1 MTMANQAATD
11 SLLPLSAEELLMT
24 TRGVRKRLDF
34 SRPVERDT
42 LRACVAAALQAPS
55 GSNRWALQFVIVTDP
70 ERRASIGRAYRK
82 GYDTYQS
89 LDGVYIGSIGK
100 GSPELDRQ
108 QQRTAG
114 SADFLADHFAEAPA
128 IVAACA
134 PGRAEDGPPI
144 RKTTL
149 LGSVMPGMWS
159 FMLAARL
166 RGLGTCWTTVGL
178 FEEADTAAAF
188 GIDPEEVTIAAISP
202 VAYSQGTEF
211 KPAVRPDPD
220 EVIHWDR
227 W

>member
-1 MTMANQAATD
+1 MSTAAAPE

-34 SRPVERDT
+34 SRPVERDV

-70 ERRASIGRAYRK
+70 ERRAAIGEAYRS
-82 GYDTYQS
+82 GYATYKS
-89 LDGVYIGSIGK
+89 LDGVYIGSIEK
-100 GSPELDRQ
+100 GDPARNEQ
-108 QQRTAG
+108 QQRTAN
-114 SADFLADHFAEAPA
+114 SADYLGEHFGEAPA
-128 IVAACA
+128 IVAACS
-134 PGRAEDGPPI
+134 PGRADDGPSI

-178 FEEADTAAAF
+178 FEEARTAEAF
-188 GIDPEEVTIAAISP
+188 GIDNEQVTIAAISP
-202 VAYSQGTEF
+202 VAHTKGTEF
-211 KPAVRPDPD
+211 KPALRPDPD
-220 EVIHWDR
+220 EVIHWDK

>member
-1 MTMANQAATD
+1 MATAAAPE
-11 SLLPLSAEELLMT
+11 SLLPLSAEELLTT

-34 SRPVERDT
+34 SRPVERDA

-70 ERRASIGRAYRK
+70 ERRAAIGAAYRK
-82 GYDTYQS
+82 GYDTYRS
-89 LDGVYIGSIGK
+89 LDGVYIGSIEK
-100 GSPELDRQ
+100 GSPERDRQ

-114 SADFLADHFAEAPA
+114 SADYLADHYGEAPA

-134 PGRAEDGPPI
+134 PGRADDGPAI

-178 FEEADTAAAF
+178 FEEETTAAAF
-188 GIDPEEVTIAAISP
+188 GIDAAEVTIAAISP
-202 VAYSQGTEF
+202 VAHTKGTEF
-211 KPAVRPDPD
+211 KPALRPDPD
-220 EVIHWDR
+220 DVIHWDS

>member
-1 MTMANQAATD
+1 MSTAAPE
-11 SLLPLSAEELLMT
+11 SLLPLSAEELLTT

-34 SRPVERDT
+34 SRPVERDV

-70 ERRASIGRAYRK
+70 ERRRAIGDAYRA
-82 GYDTYQS
+82 GYETYRS
-89 LDGVYIGSIGK
+89 LDGVYIGSIEK
-100 GSPELDRQ
+100 GDPALDE
-108 QQRTAG
+108 QQRRTTS
-114 SADFLADHFAEAPA
+114 SADFLAEHMGEAPA

-134 PGRAEDGPPI
+134 PGRAEDGPAI

-149 LGSVMPGMWS
+149 LGSVMPAMWS

-178 FEEADTAAAF
+178 FEEAASAEAF
-188 GIDPEEVTIAAISP
+188 GIDNDAVTIGAISP
-202 VAYSQGTEF
+202 VAYTRGTDF
-211 KPAVRPDPD
+211 KPALRPDPD
-220 EVIHWDR
+220 DVIHWDH